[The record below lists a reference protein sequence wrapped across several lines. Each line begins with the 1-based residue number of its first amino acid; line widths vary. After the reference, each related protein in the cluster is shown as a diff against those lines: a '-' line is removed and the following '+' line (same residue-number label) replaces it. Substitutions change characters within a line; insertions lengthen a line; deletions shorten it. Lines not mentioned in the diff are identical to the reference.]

1 MGHEIKAGEK
11 EEEWLL
17 FLCSLDTM
25 TSGYGAFHCNCFNL
39 FKKAFQKDFCTVA
52 F

>member
-1 MGHEIKAGEK
+1 MVTVLVQPGY
-11 EEEWLL
+11 
-17 FLCSLDTM
+17 M

-52 F
+52 V